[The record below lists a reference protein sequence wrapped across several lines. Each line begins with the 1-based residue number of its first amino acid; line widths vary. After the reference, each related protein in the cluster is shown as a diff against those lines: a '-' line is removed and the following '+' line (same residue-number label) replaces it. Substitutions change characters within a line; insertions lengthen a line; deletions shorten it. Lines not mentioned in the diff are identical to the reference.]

1 MGETSKKKTIPLW
14 RKLFFIGLTVL
25 SGLFIAHGAN
35 VFDIQEVLANAT
47 ILCLS
52 CIGIG

>member
-1 MGETSKKKTIPLW
+1 MGETSKKTTIPLW
-14 RKLFFIGLTVL
+14 RKFLFIGIAVL
-25 SGLFIAHGAN
+25 SGLFIAHGTN
-35 VFDIQEVLANAT
+35 VFDIQEVIANAT